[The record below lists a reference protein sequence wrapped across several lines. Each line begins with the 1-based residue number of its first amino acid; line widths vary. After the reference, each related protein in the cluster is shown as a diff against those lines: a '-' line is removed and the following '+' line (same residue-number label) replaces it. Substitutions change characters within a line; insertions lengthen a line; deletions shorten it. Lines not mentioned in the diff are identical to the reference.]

1 MPYMTEV
8 YYYLGET
15 SEYFTQGKPY
25 RVIEV
30 GNHWDKPYEY
40 GAWMT
45 CDDCPDTND
54 IDYGV
59 FVDEGNFGKG
69 KDFVKY

>member
-8 YYYLGET
+8 YYYLGE
-15 SEYFTQGKPY
+15 SNEYFTQGY
-25 RVIEV
+25 SYIVIEV
-30 GNHWDKPYEY
+30 GNHWDKPYKY

-45 CDDCPDTND
+45 NDDYSNTKD
-54 IDYGV
+54 IDFGV
-59 FVDEGNFGKG
+59 FVEEYYFGKG